1 MNKKLIADNICN
13 AFGYDGYK
21 GSNLYRNDLGHSLW
35 HPELTVKVP
44 EGITN
49 NEITFYRKNKAFK
62 NRTPYDWGIAREY
75 NNFIIL
81 IIQGGVIG
89 IEKGKK
95 VFEEIL

>member
-1 MNKKLIADNICN
+1 MDKKLIADNICN

-21 GSNLYRNDLGHSLW
+21 GANLYRNDLGHSLW

-44 EGITN
+44 EGVLS

-75 NNFIIL
+75 NDFIIL

-89 IEKGKK
+89 LENGKK
-95 VFEEIL
+95 IFEEII